1 MSTEQQIE
9 DAPTLRR
16 LTWRDGLASALGLAL
31 VVVLIA
37 FGLPRFLGTS
47 WADIGAQLSQVR
59 PGTATLM
66 AALLVAGLFCYTW
79 VLIGSLPGLGHLQ
92 ALKGNAVT
100 SLVANVLPLG
110 AAVGVALWV
119 MMARSWGFAGREVSA
134 SLLVTGLWNVLA
146 RIALPVVGCLVL
158 VAGPID
164 APQVVVTGALVA
176 GAVGTA
182 AITIAT
188 LMVFS
193 DAVARWIVLAL
204 DRLAGLLHRSG
215 TRVRRLQALVADQRS
230 RIEQVVRSG
239 FWPMTLGMI
248 GQFVL
253 LFCLYWVAAR
263 TVGVDLPIAQLIT
276 AYTFRQLL
284 TVFAVTPG
292 GLGITEVGTAG
303 VLVLLGAAPGAA
315 SATALL
321 YAIYAHL
328 VVVPFGLA
336 ALVSWWFGA
345 GPGRRRDCRAR
356 CRVAPFAQRVM
367 LRASLR
373 RLRWH
378 GPPRR

>member
-1 MSTEQQIE
+1 MSTEE
-9 DAPTLRR
+9 TPTLRA
-16 LTWRDGLASALGLAL
+16 LTWRDALASVLGLGL
-31 VVVLIA
+31 VAVLIA
-37 FGLPRFLGTS
+37 VAMPRLLGTS
-47 WADIGAQLSQVR
+47 WAEIWAQLSQVR
-59 PGTATLM
+59 PGTAALM
-66 AALLVAGLFCYTW
+66 ALLLVSGLFCYTW
-79 VLIGSLPGLGHLQ
+79 VLIGSLPGLGHVQ

-119 MMARSWGFAGREVSA
+119 MMARSWGFAGRAVSA
-134 SLLVTGLWNVLA
+134 SLLVTGLWNLLA
-146 RIALPVVGCLVL
+146 RIALPVIGCLVL

-164 APQVVVTGALVA
+164 APRVVVTGALVA
-176 GAVGTA
+176 GAIGTA
-182 AITIAT
+182 AIALAT

-193 DAVARWIVLAL
+193 DTVARWIVLAL

-215 TRVRRLQALVADQRS
+215 TRVRRLEALVDDQRS
-230 RIEQVVRSG
+230 RVERVVRSG
-239 FWPMTLGMI
+239 FWPMTLGMT

-263 TVGVDLPIAQLIT
+263 TVGVDLPIAELIT

-292 GLGITEVGTAG
+292 GLGVTEVGTAG

-328 VVVPFGLA
+328 VVVPFGVA
-336 ALVSWWFGA
+336 ALASWWFGS
-345 GPGRRRDCRAR
+345 GPGRLATGGGGRGGRGGR
-356 CRVAPFAQRVM
+356 
-367 LRASLR
+367 
-373 RLRWH
+373 
-378 GPPRR
+378 